1 MTVASRGAVC
11 RYLVLRAQEGAPG
24 GDAASAALAQL
35 EALEPE
41 PEPEEPPAFHV
52 NVMTPAGTQSRVTLR
67 PDSTIAELKALVAQ
81 QEGMEATVAVH
92 RLFSPTGGPELQ
104 NTATLRES
112 GISSSSLL
120 LLSPPEPPELQAE
133 GGATGAGVGGG
144 AAAAA
149 AAGVVDAPPTRLKR
163 RVSFSES
170 LQELMADEESPVVD
184 PLEHA
189 EGPLKENDGP
199 SVDSA
204 LLDRL
209 IVAFFEKGNIRSAD
223 GVTAFVGQE
232 HLTKSGAAVAQRLE
246 YIVETLKSGRR
257 VGLLPSNARLGP
269 EHSVRLARLLD
280 YLNAAL

>member
-1 MTVASRGAVC
+1 MASPSSGAAR
-11 RYLVLRAQEGAPG
+11 RYLVLRAQEGAS
-24 GDAASAALAQL
+24 DDVASVALAQL
-35 EALEPE
+35 ETLEPE
-41 PEPEEPPAFHV
+41 PEPEPEESPAFHV
-52 NVMTPAGTQSRVTLR
+52 NVMTPAGMQSRVTLR

-81 QEGMEATVAVH
+81 QEGMEATAVH

-104 NTATLRES
+104 NTSTLRGN

-120 LLSPPEPPELQAE
+120 LLSPPEPHSLRAE
-133 GGATGAGVGGG
+133 GSAAGAGISGG
-144 AAAAA
+144 AAAAS
-149 AAGVVDAPPTRLKR
+149 VTVDARPPARLKR
-163 RVSFSES
+163 QVSFSES
-170 LQELMADEESPVVD
+170 LQELVADDESVVV

-199 SVDSA
+199 SIDSA

-223 GVTAFVGQE
+223 GVTAFVGQQD
-232 HLTKSGAAVAQRLE
+232 LSKSGAAVAQRLE

-269 EHSVRLARLLD
+269 EHSVRLERLLD